1 MPGLLLLPSARA
13 RMAVVVSV
21 ACAAALAGCSG
32 GGGGSSPSASP
43 TRPTASPSAAGA
55 LITIKD
61 FAFHPATLTVAPG
74 TKVTVINKDG
84 ATHTVTATSGKAFDT
99 GEVKSGQTVTFRA
112 PARTGAY
119 PYICTIHPTMHG
131 SLKVR

>member
-1 MPGLLLLPSARA
+1 MPRLLLLPARA
-13 RMAVVVSV
+13 RIAVVLSV

-32 GGGGSSPSASP
+32 GGGGGSSPSASS
-43 TRPTASPSAAGA
+43 TRSTAAPSAAGA

-61 FAFHPATLTVAPG
+61 FAFHPAALTVAPG

-84 ATHTVTATSGKAFDT
+84 ATHTVTATGNKAFDT

-112 PARTGAY
+112 PARPGSY

-131 SLKVR
+131 SLTVR

>member
-1 MPGLLLLPSARA
+1 MLPARA
-13 RMAVVVSV
+13 RIAVVVSV

-32 GGGGSSPSASP
+32 GGGGSAPSA
-43 TRPTASPSAAGA
+43 TRSTASPSAAGA

-84 ATHTVTATSGKAFDT
+84 TTHTVTATGTKAFDT

-112 PARTGAY
+112 PARPGSY

-131 SLKVR
+131 SLTVR